1 MANICDNK
9 FHIFCEDKKITEQI
23 SNKLTDLFNDD
34 LYGKIT
40 YEDEAVLE
48 GWFGSSWNFP
58 DEIFDNF
65 FTEFADDT
73 IYMRCLSEE
82 YGCGL
87 VSMNVYSE
95 GKWWKPQYFNF

>member
-9 FHIFCEDKKITEQI
+9 FLISCEDEKIIERI
-23 SNKLTDLFNDD
+23 SNKLEELFKDI
-34 LYGKIT
+34 LYGEIT
-40 YEDEAVLE
+40 YEDEQIIE
-48 GWFGSSWNFP
+48 GWFESRWNFP
-58 DEIFDNF
+58 DEIFDDF

-82 YGCGL
+82 YGCEL

-95 GKWWKPQYFNF
+95 GGWWEPQYFDF

>member
-9 FHIFCEDKKITEQI
+9 FLISCDNEEVLEQI
-23 SNKLTDLFNDD
+23 SNKLEKLF
-34 LYGKIT
+34 
-40 YEDEAVLE
+40 EDELEGEIVYGDETIIE

-58 DEIFDNF
+58 DEIFNGF

-95 GKWWKPQYFNF
+95 GSWWEPQYFNF

>member
-9 FHIFCEDKKITEQI
+9 FLISCENEEVLKHINDKLEKLFEDKLE
-23 SNKLTDLFNDD
+23 
-34 LYGKIT
+34 GEIT
-40 YEDEAVLE
+40 YGDETIIE
-48 GWFGSSWNFP
+48 GYFGSRWRFP
-58 DEIFDNF
+58 DEIFDDF
-65 FTEFADDT
+65 FTEFADNT

-95 GKWWKPQYFNF
+95 GSWWEPQYFDF

>member
-9 FHIFCEDKKITEQI
+9 FLISCEDEEVLELI
-23 SNKLTDLFNDD
+23 SNKLEKLFENELD
-34 LYGKIT
+34 GGIT
-40 YEDEAVLE
+40 YVDEGVIE
-48 GWFGSSWNFP
+48 GYFDSKWTFP
-58 DEIFDNF
+58 DEIFDDF

-95 GKWWKPQYFNF
+95 GSWWEPQYFDF